1 MIQQKNEL
9 LNGNL
14 TIFKK
19 TLTHDGERCDVHHI
33 NTDNFDKI
41 SEYFD
46 RNSNLDFWLVIKEIT
61 DCTPSEIKDIFGF
74 ASKIDLS
81 IHSTDEV
88 IKTKE

>member
-46 RNSNLDFWLVIKEIT
+46 RNSNLDF
-61 DCTPSEIKDIFGF
+61 
-74 ASKIDLS
+74 
-81 IHSTDEV
+81 
-88 IKTKE
+88 